1 MNDPKNHRTEPAW
14 QASPELRAKVEE
26 YEDRETPIIP
36 RIPLMPE
43 PATAIYCCESRSV
56 NAVKWEHNHPLVS
69 GLDQISKQDSSCE
82 QCGWSTQDHGYLETE
97 VQGNIVCPG
106 DWIVEI
112 NGELYPIQE
121 EIFYALF
128 KPTT

>member
-36 RIPLMPE
+36 RIPIMPE

-69 GLDQISKQDSSCE
+69 GMTYIQTIPLQVE
-82 QCGWSTQDHGYLETE
+82 ARTQQVPQRPSIRDYKNLKMS
-97 VQGNIVCPG
+97 
-106 DWIVEI
+106 
-112 NGELYPIQE
+112 
-121 EIFYALF
+121 F
-128 KPTT
+128 KTRVKIWVKRLGR